1 MIRYAVNYIK
11 NMFVPVDVPENTVL
25 ADGQYILVRTEKGEE
40 ALKVRI
46 VNSEI
51 SKLWDKAETKP
62 EPFTFLRVMTKQDLE
77 LLEEMKAYDENSS
90 FLRSL
95 RHFEFDHVLLPKF
108 SCFHCL
114 GIEHKLKEY
123 LPDEV
128 QQEKIWELKD
138 EKLFRMIYE
147 LLEEIEI
154 FKKKV
159 FMLS

>member
-62 EPFTFLRVMTKQDLE
+62 EP
-77 LLEEMKAYDENSS
+77 
-90 FLRSL
+90 
-95 RHFEFDHVLLPKF
+95 
-108 SCFHCL
+108 
-114 GIEHKLKEY
+114 
-123 LPDEV
+123 
-128 QQEKIWELKD
+128 
-138 EKLFRMIYE
+138 
-147 LLEEIEI
+147 
-154 FKKKV
+154 
-159 FMLS
+159 